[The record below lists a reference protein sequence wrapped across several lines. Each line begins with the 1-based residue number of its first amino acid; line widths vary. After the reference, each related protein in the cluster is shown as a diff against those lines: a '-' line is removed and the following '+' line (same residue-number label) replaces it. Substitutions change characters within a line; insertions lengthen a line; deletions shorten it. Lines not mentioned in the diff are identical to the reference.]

1 MAITTV
7 VLPYDCDTMWII
19 RHELVYFGPIFVG
32 LSSGGPIFGKCSKLN
47 RLYALG
53 LFLVSK
59 ILQNLCPFS
68 EYKPRLSSRNAPVP
82 IRIHQVNTQQIRI
95 HV

>member
-7 VLPYDCDTMWII
+7 VLPYNCDTMWILLPYNCDTMWI
-19 RHELVYFGPIFVG
+19 LRHELFYFGPIFVG
-32 LSSGGPIFGKCSKLN
+32 LSSGGPIFGKSPKLN

-59 ILQNLCPFS
+59 IFKNS
-68 EYKPRLSSRNAPVP
+68 
-82 IRIHQVNTQQIRI
+82 
-95 HV
+95 